1 MLTSLIP
8 SRNPKVSS
16 CLCNFLYINP
26 YNYTFTFVQCCVML
40 LRSGAEVD
48 LKDQSGMTAILLA
61 AKYEY
66 EDVIKVLLK

>member
-1 MLTSLIP
+1 
-8 SRNPKVSS
+8 
-16 CLCNFLYINP
+16 
-26 YNYTFTFVQCCVML
+26 ML

>member
-1 MLTSLIP
+1 M
-8 SRNPKVSS
+8 
-16 CLCNFLYINP
+16 FMYINP